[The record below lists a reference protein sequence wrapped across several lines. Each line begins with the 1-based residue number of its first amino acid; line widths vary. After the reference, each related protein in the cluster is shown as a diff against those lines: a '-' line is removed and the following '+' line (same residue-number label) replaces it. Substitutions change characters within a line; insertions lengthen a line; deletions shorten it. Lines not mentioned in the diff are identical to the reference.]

1 MSFSPD
7 SRGSKCSYDDESF
20 ETTEE
25 SMLANGE
32 SSPVVLGR
40 QDSVFLAESSPSS
53 VEESFRH
60 GQNSQQELSEASISE
75 GLETILSESIA
86 ESENI
91 TEECGYS
98 GQFDSLASEESE
110 EAKEE
115 LCTEVS
121 L

>member
-7 SRGSKCSYDDESF
+7 SRGSKCSYEDESF

-25 SMLANGE
+25 SLVTDGK

-40 QDSVFLAESSPSS
+40 QESVFLAESSPSS

-60 GQNSQQELSEASISE
+60 GQNSQQELGEASISE
-75 GLETILSESIA
+75 DLETILSESIA
-86 ESENI
+86 ASENI

-98 GQFDSLASEESE
+98 GQVESLASEDSAETE
-110 EAKEE
+110 
-115 LCTEVS
+115 EVS

>member
-25 SMLANGE
+25 SLLANGK

-75 GLETILSESIA
+75 GLETILSERIA

-91 TEECGYS
+91 TEGCGYS